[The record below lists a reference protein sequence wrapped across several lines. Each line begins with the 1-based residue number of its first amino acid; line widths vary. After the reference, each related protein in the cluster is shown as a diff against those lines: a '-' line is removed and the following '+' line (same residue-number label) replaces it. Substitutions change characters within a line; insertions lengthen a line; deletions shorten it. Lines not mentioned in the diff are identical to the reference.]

1 MTQKGRFSENFP
13 VDSSS
18 FFLVSMENVTDLLK
32 KLRGKLKSLYYRAVL
47 FAKPCPNCKAP
58 DLIMLKDSWCK
69 CQSCSHEFDPTVEFQ
84 VCSTCRTSLKRR
96 IFHYWCEKCR
106 KRVKSAYCFDAKVF
120 DAVYFREMMNESR
133 QRKKQKHEQIKQM
146 LAESRSARL
155 FSTQEPSLANLP
167 GWEPELNKFVNTAIP
182 EEFLHNI
189 PTQPLFEMDI
199 YRQHI
204 LELVPGCVV
213 HFEGISN
220 IIEDQKLD
228 RVFRFITAVF
238 MQHDGEIILEQNHD
252 GRIMIF
258 ENESHRKG
266 QAVY

>member
-1 MTQKGRFSENFP
+1 
-13 VDSSS
+13 
-18 FFLVSMENVTDLLK
+18 
-32 KLRGKLKSLYYRAVL
+32 
-47 FAKPCPNCKAP
+47 
-58 DLIMLKDSWCK
+58 
-69 CQSCSHEFDPTVEFQ
+69 
-84 VCSTCRTSLKRR
+84 
-96 IFHYWCEKCR
+96 
-106 KRVKSAYCFDAKVF
+106 
-120 DAVYFREMMNESR
+120 
-133 QRKKQKHEQIKQM
+133 
-146 LAESRSARL
+146 
-155 FSTQEPSLANLP
+155 
-167 GWEPELNKFVNTAIP
+167 
-182 EEFLHNI
+182 
-189 PTQPLFEMDI
+189 MDI

-220 IIEDQKLD
+220 IIEDQRLD